1 MIAVLRLLL
10 LVMYAPLAHFAG
22 TLQSPLLAVLA
33 LGDLA
38 LMVLIEGLLRRQPG
52 AWLALAAS
60 AVALFALAQSRHA
73 LMPLLLVPPLFTAMI
88 GWWFARSLR
97 PGREPIIAKVVGAL
111 YARAGMPLSARH
123 RSYTRSLTVAW
134 ATLLTL
140 LTLVNLI
147 LALIAVPDG
156 VLMRLGIEA
165 PVTVTNAQWSLVA
178 NIANYGVLG
187 GFALIEYHARKFV
200 FPVRPYRNIVDFGR
214 QMAALGPAF
223 WQSFFDAERAGTDSS
238 RSDNTGADGTRS
250 DSNGA
255 PR

>member
-22 TLQSPLLAVLA
+22 TFESPLLAVLA
-33 LGDLA
+33 LADLA
-38 LMVLIEGLLRRQPG
+38 LMVLIEGLLRWQPG

-60 AVALFALAQSRHA
+60 AVALFALSQSRHA

-111 YARAGMPLSARH
+111 YARAGMPLSERH
-123 RSYTRSLTVAW
+123 RRYTRGLTMAWAVLLGLLTVVN
-134 ATLLTL
+134 LTL
-140 LTLVNLI
+140 ALV
-147 LALIAVPDG
+147 AVPDG
-156 VLMRLGIEA
+156 VLMQLGLHA

-223 WQSFFDAERAGTDSS
+223 WQRFFDAEDTGNMAVCADGIPPDSG
-238 RSDNTGADGTRS
+238 RSDNA
-250 DSNGA
+250 GA

>member
-1 MIAVLRLLL
+1 MIAIFRLLL

-22 TLQSPLLAVLA
+22 TLQSPMLAVLA

-38 LMVLIEGLLRRQPG
+38 LMVLIDGLLRRRPG

-60 AVALFALAQSRHA
+60 VLALVALARSRHA
-73 LMPLLLVPPLFTAMI
+73 LLPLLLVPPLFTAMI

-123 RSYTRSLTVAW
+123 RSYTRGLTVAW
-134 ATLLTL
+134 AVLLTL
-140 LTLVNLI
+140 MTLLNLT

-156 VLMRLGIEA
+156 VLIRLGIEA
-165 PVTVTNAQWSLVA
+165 PMTVTNAQWSLVA
-178 NIANYGVLG
+178 NIANSGVLG
-187 GFALIEYHARKFV
+187 GFALIEYQARKFV

-214 QMAALGPAF
+214 QLAALGPAF
-223 WQSFFDAERAGTDSS
+223 WQDFF
-238 RSDNTGADGTRS
+238 RSDRIHAT
-250 DSNGA
+250 A
-255 PR
+255 PERRDDAP

>member
-1 MIAVLRLLL
+1 MIAIVRLLL
-10 LVMYAPLAHFAG
+10 LAMYAPLAHFAG
-22 TLQSPLLAVLA
+22 TLQSPMLAALA

-38 LMVLIEGLLRRQPG
+38 LMVLIDGLLRRRPG

-60 AVALFALAQSRHA
+60 VLTLAVLARSRHA
-73 LMPLLLVPPLFTAMI
+73 LLPLLLVPPLFTAMI

-111 YARAGMPLSARH
+111 YARAGMPLSERH
-123 RSYTRSLTVAW
+123 RRYTRGLTVAW
-134 ATLLTL
+134 AVLLTL
-140 LTLVNLI
+140 MTLLNLI

-156 VLMRLGIEA
+156 VLIRLGIEA

-187 GFALIEYHARKFV
+187 GFALIEYQARKFV

-223 WQSFFDAERAGTDSS
+223 WQDFF
-238 RSDNTGADGTRS
+238 RSDRIHAT
-250 DSNGA
+250 A
-255 PR
+255 PERRDDAP

>member
-10 LVMYAPLAHFAG
+10 LAMYAPLAHFAG
-22 TLQSPLLAVLA
+22 TLHSPLLAVLA

-38 LMVLIEGLLRRQPG
+38 LMVLIDGLLRRRLA
-52 AWLALAAS
+52 AWLALAVS
-60 AVALFALAQSRHA
+60 TVALLVLAQSRHA

-111 YARAGMPLSARH
+111 YARAGMPLSDRH
-123 RSYTRSLTVAW
+123 RRYTRGLTMAWAVLLGLLTV
-134 ATLLTL
+134 
-140 LTLVNLI
+140 VNLT

-156 VLMRLGIEA
+156 VLMQLGLHA
-165 PVTVTNAQWSLVA
+165 PVTVTSAQWSLVA

-223 WQSFFDAERAGTDSS
+223 WKSFFDAENAGNVGIGPDSR
-238 RSDNTGADGTRS
+238 RSDNA
-250 DSNGA
+250 GA

>member
-10 LVMYAPLAHFAG
+10 LVVYAPLAHFAG
-22 TLQSPLLAVLA
+22 TLQSPMLAVLA

-38 LMVLIEGLLRRQPG
+38 LMVLIEGLLHRRPG
-52 AWLALAAS
+52 AWLALAVS

-111 YARAGMPLSARH
+111 YARAGMPLSERH
-123 RSYTRSLTVAW
+123 RRYTRGLTLAWAVLLGLLTV
-134 ATLLTL
+134 
-140 LTLVNLI
+140 VNLV

-156 VLMRLGIEA
+156 VLMQLGVRA

-187 GFALIEYHARKFV
+187 GFALIEYQVRKFV

-223 WQSFFDAERAGTDSS
+223 WQSFFDAERAGTD
-238 RSDNTGADGTRS
+238 NTGADG
-250 DSNGA
+250 NGA

>member
-1 MIAVLRLLL
+1 MTAVLRLLL
-10 LVMYAPLAHFAG
+10 LATYAPLAHFAG

-33 LGDLA
+33 LADLA
-38 LMVLIEGLLRRQPG
+38 LMVLIEGLLRLRLA

-60 AVALFALAQSRHA
+60 AAALFALAQSRHA

-111 YARAGMPLSARH
+111 YARAGMPLSERH
-123 RSYTRSLTVAW
+123 RRYTRGLTMAWAVLLGLLTVVN
-134 ATLLTL
+134 AT
-140 LTLVNLI
+140 

-156 VLMRLGIEA
+156 VLMQLGMKA

-187 GFALIEYHARKFV
+187 GFALIEYHTRKFV
-200 FPVRPYRNIVDFGR
+200 FPVRPYRDIVDFGR
-214 QMAALGPAF
+214 QMAALGPGF
-223 WQSFFDAERAGTDSS
+223 WKSFFDAENADDAGIGADSG
-238 RSDNTGADGTRS
+238 RSDNTGA
-250 DSNGA
+250 

>member
-10 LVMYAPLAHFAG
+10 LALYAPLAHFAG
-22 TLQSPLLAVLA
+22 TRQSPLLAVLA

-38 LMVLIEGLLRRQPG
+38 LLALIDGLLRRRLA
-52 AWLALAAS
+52 AWLALAVS
-60 AVALFALAQSRHA
+60 AVALIALAGSRHA

-97 PGREPIIAKVVGAL
+97 PGREPIITKVVGAL

-123 RSYTRSLTVAW
+123 LGYTRGLTMAWAVLLALLTV
-134 ATLLTL
+134 
-140 LTLVNLI
+140 VNLV

-156 VLMRLGIEA
+156 VLMRLGIDA
-165 PVTVTNAQWSLVA
+165 AVTVTNAQWSLVA

-187 GFALIEYHARKFV
+187 GFALIEYQVRKFV

-223 WQSFFDAERAGTDSS
+223 WQSFFDSGPAGTG
-238 RSDNTGADGTRS
+238 THPDGS
-250 DSNGA
+250 GA
-255 PR
+255 PP